1 MFSSHSARLL
11 VLKMMLSRHVCWIF
25 KPGSESLPDIRLGF
39 ICIAD
44 EVSEFSINEAIARA
58 MINLMDKLVLV
69 VPSETMTKK
78 INNSVESMPDR
89 SILQLR
95 KYVTVLTPT
104 TMVSKTGVRGARE
117 KDNPQTGEVM

>member
-1 MFSSHSARLL
+1 M
-11 VLKMMLSRHVCWIF
+11 
-25 KPGSESLPDIRLGF
+25 RLGF

-69 VPSETMTKK
+69 VPSETMTRK
-78 INNSVESMPDR
+78 ISGSIESMPDK

-95 KYVTVLTPT
+95 KYVTVLTPST
-104 TMVSKTGVRGARE
+104 IVSKTGIKGARE
-117 KDNPQTGEVM
+117 RDNPQTGEVI